1 MEKNPNFPNVGSNKL
16 PALEGVTESKIVAE
30 NLSTMHDA
38 RQAFIKSESDEK
50 LRQALQHQVRISSEV
65 KYVTVDK
72 LYYKRQTDKHWK
84 GAVTVIGQKNQQVL
98 IKHGSTYHRIHP
110 CRLRLIDCL
119 NLSEMEQNPENKEEL
134 NIYESKE
141 IRVSANNKQQV
152 SAEMDADEF
161 DETSLQIEPDNSNAD
176 QSNDTYDK

>member
-1 MEKNPNFPNVGSNKL
+1 M
-16 PALEGVTESKIVAE
+16 
-30 NLSTMHDA
+30 
-38 RQAFIKSESDEK
+38 
-50 LRQALQHQVRISSEV
+50 V
-65 KYVTVDK
+65 KYITGDE
-72 LYYKRQTDKHWK
+72 LYYMRQTDDYWK
-84 GAVTVIGQKNQQVL
+84 GPATVIGQENQQVL
-98 IKHGSTYHRIHP
+98 IKHGSTYHRMHP

-141 IRVSANNKQQV
+141 IRVSANSEQQV

-176 QSNDTYDK
+176 QSNDTYGKSFA